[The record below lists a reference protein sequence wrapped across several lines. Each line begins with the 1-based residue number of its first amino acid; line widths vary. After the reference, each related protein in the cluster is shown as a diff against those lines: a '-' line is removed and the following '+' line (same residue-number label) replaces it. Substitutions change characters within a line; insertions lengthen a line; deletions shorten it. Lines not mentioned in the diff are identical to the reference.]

1 MPTTDSP
8 QPPPVFIFNAYSPA
22 EIEEAV
28 EKVGVV
34 KATLPF
40 LPCFMLAIMAGAGI
54 GLGAL
59 YYCIVASDAALGFAA
74 SRVLGGV
81 LFSLGLTIVL
91 VGGAELFT
99 GNNLI
104 VMAWAS
110 RRISAAALLRNWAI
124 VYLGNLVGAVGLV
137 IMVFLSHHLDMNNG
151 RIGLVMLTT
160 AVGKISSPVA
170 TLFFKGVLCN
180 LLVCLA
186 VWQAQAGRS
195 VADKIL
201 GLMLPISAFVAAG
214 FEHSVANMYFLP
226 MALLLR
232 ATGNVPAGFDAS
244 PIIASGVIYNLIVVT
259 LGNIAGGA
267 GLVGFVYWAI
277 YRKGLAP
284 SAVK

>member
-1 MPTTDSP
+1 VAVLCRTDEGHKAPHRNMTAFLIEKEPGFGANPTVPGLTVP
-8 QPPPVFIFNAYSPA
+8 GK
-22 EIEEAV
+22 IE
-28 EKVGVV
+28 KMGYKGVDTTELV
-34 KATLPF
+34 LQDVRVP
-40 LPCFMLAIMAGAGI
+40 
-54 GLGAL
+54 
-59 YYCIVASDAALGFAA
+59 A

-244 PIIASGVIYNLIVVT
+244 PITAGGVIYNLIVVT